1 VSLLPAIATIHAMT
15 TEAVRAHA
23 RRAGAGADLA
33 RSLGDR
39 DVHVWIVP
47 LAMGLQGDEALPD
60 VLSPAELTT
69 MARFASADDRRR
81 YALSHVAARRILA
94 AYVDRDPADL
104 RFQQDRTGKPHLTDT
119 DVQHSLAHAGRLAL
133 VGVGRHRALGVDA
146 ERVRP
151 LPAADA
157 LKRSCLT
164 ARERLHVDAAGTE
177 EALLRLWTRKEAVVK
192 ATGEGLS
199 RALDGFEVLAACTLP
214 GWRVVDLAPAAGY
227 VGAAVVSDDVTKVI
241 AVTVSDPDRPA
252 PTLPP
257 PAEPARA
264 PRDRSGGHGSTPP

>member
-1 VSLLPAIATIHAMT
+1 MT
-15 TEAVRAHA
+15 TQAVRAHGLRA
-23 RRAGAGADLA
+23 RGVADLA

-47 LAMGLQGDEALPD
+47 LAMDLQDDEALPD
-60 VLSPAELTT
+60 VLSPAELTI
-69 MARFASADDRRR
+69 MARFASVDDRRR
-81 YALSHVAARRILA
+81 YGLSHVAARRILA
-94 AYVDRDPADL
+94 AYVERDPADL
-104 RFQQDRTGKPHLTDT
+104 RFGHERTGKPHVTDT

-133 VGVGRHRALGVDA
+133 LGVGRHGPLGVDV

-164 ARERLHVDAAGTE
+164 ARERRQVDAAGTD

-199 RALDGFEVLAACTLP
+199 RSLDGFEVLAASILP

-227 VGAAVVSDDVTKVI
+227 VGAAVVSDDVTTVI
-241 AVTVSDPDRPA
+241 AVTFRATNRLA

-264 PRDRSGGHGSTPP
+264 PRDRCGDDGSTPP